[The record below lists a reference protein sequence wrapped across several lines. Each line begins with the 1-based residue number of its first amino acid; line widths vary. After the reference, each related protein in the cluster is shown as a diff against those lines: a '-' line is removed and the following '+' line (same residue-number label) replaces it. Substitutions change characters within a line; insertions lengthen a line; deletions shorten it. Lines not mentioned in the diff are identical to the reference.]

1 MPTYS
6 VFYSNL
12 KLNQKIKKK
21 IANGI
26 TKVHRDI
33 TGANSYFVQV
43 IFINNK
49 KNNHFMGGKEV
60 YNNQIFLH
68 GQIRSGR
75 TTIVKKELIL
85 KLKDVLIKS
94 SKLEKENIWIYI
106 LDLKPDQMIE
116 YGEVL
121 PKSGQEKKWFN
132 KLDKSLQ
139 KKLQKIETV

>member
-43 IFINNK
+43 IFINNE

-60 YNNQIFLH
+60 YKNQIFLH

-75 TTIVKKELIL
+75 TSMIKKKLIL
-85 KLKDVLIKS
+85 ELKDVLIKS

-121 PKSGQEKKWFN
+121 PKSGGEKEWFKN
-132 KLDKSLQ
+132 LSPKL
-139 KKLQKIETV
+139 KKKII

>member
-1 MPTYS
+1 MIKFS
-6 VFYSNL
+6 G
-12 KLNQKIKKK
+12 KISITAARLPLGMHEK
-21 IANGI
+21 ITSI
-26 TKVHRDI
+26 PLRLTSCKE
-33 TGANSYFVQV
+33 T
-43 IFINNK
+43 IF
-49 KNNHFMGGKEV
+49 G
-60 YNNQIFLH
+60 
-68 GQIRSGR
+68 
-75 TTIVKKELIL
+75 
-85 KLKDVLIKS
+85 S